1 MDIKKNTVGKWSMTL
16 KVLLMLLSFFLIYY
30 QLKNGQV
37 KSGMAMIREQ
47 LSASSQTREYIY
59 ILLFLMPVN
68 WILETL
74 KWKLLT
80 DNFFPQRF
88 ISALR
93 GVLAGVAISFFT
105 PNRSGDFAGRILHL
119 PAAHRINGTIHSFAG
134 SIAQVMVT
142 LTAGVF
148 SLLLMFDK
156 IFDVNDYLR
165 ILIYIT
171 LPASVIGF
179 HILFFRLPVFGDYLA
194 HLKHNIKWL
203 NRLSSINHIER
214 LLLAKVYALSILRY
228 SVFTLQFYLL
238 LIAFSPVYAVW
249 VVPVLIMTSFLFISL
264 IPSFALGEIGI
275 RGSVCIFLFT
285 ALGFNGPEVLIASTG
300 IWVINI
306 VIPAVAGAI
315 SMLYFK
321 LGS

>member
-1 MDIKKNTVGKWSMTL
+1 MSFKKYTVGKWSMTL

-30 QLKNGQV
+30 QVKNGQV

-47 LSASSQTREYIY
+47 LSYGSRTREYIY
-59 ILLFLMPVN
+59 IILFLMPVN
-68 WILETL
+68 WILETV

-88 ISALR
+88 LLALR

-119 PAAHRINGTIHSFAG
+119 PAAQRINGTVHSLAG
-134 SIAQVMVT
+134 SIAQLMVT

-148 SLLLMFDK
+148 SLLL
-156 IFDVNDYLR
+156 IFDRIFTVNDYLR
-165 ILIYIT
+165 IFIYIT
-171 LPASVIGF
+171 LPVAAIGF
-179 HILFFRLPVFGDYLA
+179 HLLFFRLPVFGDYLA
-194 HLKHNIKWL
+194 HLKHNISWL
-203 NRLSSINHIER
+203 KKLSSIKHIDR
-214 LLLAKVYALSILRY
+214 LLLAKVYALSLLRY

-238 LIAFSPVYAVW
+238 LIAFSSAYAVW
-249 VVPVLIMTSFLFISL
+249 VVPVLIMTSFLFISA

-275 RGSVCIFLFT
+275 RGSVCIFLFA
-285 ALGFNGPEVLIASTG
+285 ALGFSGPEVLIASTG

-306 VIPAVAGAI
+306 VIPAVAGAV